1 MRQTRRLGFRPKS
14 APAIVRP
21 LAAQLLLL
29 LLFAG
34 HALAQAGAATPLT
47 DGASTTAAVA
57 QSPTPPPLAPD
68 GFLKEP
74 LALSTS
80 IDYIIDKFGEGG
92 GEPQSGFYPEFS
104 NMITGS
110 GWISAGPGYRQFLFD
125 RRLLVDGSAAI
136 SWRAYKTVQ
145 GTLEAPNLAGGRL
158 SVGTQVIWQ
167 DQTQVNYFGIG
178 LNADDTDHSQYR
190 MQSTDLVGY
199 ASVRANDWLSVD
211 GTIGW
216 LPHVKLMA
224 PGGTFQGDY
233 PDSRAMFPAD
243 PAVPLA
249 RQPDFVHSSVSIT
262 ADTRDYSGHPTSGG
276 RYRAALTT
284 YSDRTFDTFSF
295 RQYEAEAAH
304 FVPLA
309 ERRWVLA
316 FRGWTVLSDVASGN
330 EVPFYLM
337 PSLGGHNTLRAFH
350 NFQFHDRH
358 ALLVSAES
366 RWSLF
371 THVDA
376 AVFLDAGSVART
388 AGQLNLDTTS
398 YGVGLRLHTERATI
412 ARFEFARGSQGWQV
426 LFRTS
431 DPFRLSRGRRHVAAI
446 PFTP

>member
-1 MRQTRRLGFRPKS
+1 MRLVFP
-14 APAIVRP
+14 
-21 LAAQLLLL
+21 LLLL
-29 LLFAG
+29 LLFAS
-34 HALAQAGAATPLT
+34 HALAQAGAANPAA
-47 DGASTTAAVA
+47 DAASTTDAAA
-57 QSPTPPPLAPD
+57 QTPTPPPLAPD
-68 GFLKEP
+68 GLLKEP
-74 LALSTS
+74 LALSAS
-80 IDYIIDKFGEGG
+80 IDYIIDKFGDDG

-125 RRLLVDGSAAI
+125 RRLLLDGSAAI

-145 GTLEAPNLAGGRL
+145 GTLEAPNLAGGR
-158 SVGTQVIWQ
+158 Q

-178 LNADDTDHSQYR
+178 QTADDPDQSQYR
-190 MQSTDLVGY
+190 MQSTNLVGY
-199 ASVRANDWLSVD
+199 ASVRANDWLTVD

-224 PGGTFQGDY
+224 PGGTFQGDF
-233 PDSRAMFPAD
+233 PDSREMFPAD
-243 PAVPLA
+243 PAIRLA
-249 RQPDFVHSSVSIT
+249 RQPDFVHGSISIT

-276 RYRAALTT
+276 RYRAALNA
-284 YSDRTFDTFSF
+284 YSDRTLETFSF

-304 FVPLA
+304 FIPLA

-337 PSLGGHNTLRAFH
+337 PMLGGHNTLRAFH

-358 ALLVSAES
+358 ALLVNAES

-376 AVFLDAGSVART
+376 ALFLDAGSVART

-398 YGVGLRLHTERATI
+398 YGVGLRVHTERATI
-412 ARFEFARGSQGWQV
+412 ARLEFARGSQGWQV

>member
-1 MRQTRRLGFRPKS
+1 MRLVS
-14 APAIVRP
+14 
-21 LAAQLLLL
+21 QLLFL

-34 HALAQAGAATPLT
+34 HAFAQASAANPAADATTL
-47 DGASTTAAVA
+47 TAAVA

-74 LALSTS
+74 LALSSS

-92 GEPQSGFYPEFS
+92 EEPRSGFYPEFS
-104 NMITGS
+104 NMVTGS

-125 RRLLVDGSAAI
+125 RRLLIDGSAAL
-136 SWRAYKTVQ
+136 SWRAYKMVQ
-145 GTLEAPNLAGGRL
+145 GRVELSDLAGGPL
-158 SVGTQVIWQ
+158 TVGTQLMWQ
-167 DQTQVNYFGIG
+167 DATQVNYFGIG
-178 LNADDTDHSQYR
+178 LNADDTNQSQYR
-190 MQSTDLVGY
+190 LRSTNLVGY
-199 ASVRANDWLSVD
+199 ASVRRNDWLTVD
-211 GTIGW
+211 GTLGW
-216 LPHVKLMA
+216 LPRVELMA
-224 PGGTFQGDY
+224 PGGTFMGDF
-233 PDSRAMFPAD
+233 PDSRQLFPRD
-243 PAVPLA
+243 PAARLT
-249 RQPDFVHSSVSIT
+249 RQPDFVHGSISVT
-262 ADTRDYSGHPTSGG
+262 ADTRDHSGHPTSGG
-276 RYRAALTT
+276 RYRAALNA

-337 PSLGGHNTLRAFH
+337 PTLGGHNTLRAFH

-358 ALLVSAES
+358 ALLVNAES

-398 YGVGLRLHTERATI
+398 YGVGLRVHTERATI
-412 ARFEFARGSQGWQV
+412 ARLEIARGSQGWQL